1 MDAVADAVT
10 QVRRRLTRQPHVG
23 LVLGSGLGEVADA
36 LEDAVRIPY
45 TELGWPSAGV
55 AGHAGALVA
64 GTWAGVEVAVL
75 QGRYHLY
82 EGWPLELVTRPVRLL
97 AALEVP
103 LLVVTNAAG
112 GIRPDLEPGTLLRI
126 ADHLNLQF
134 RGPWLDG
141 RADLLGRRS
150 LPDPYSP
157 RLGAAADA
165 VAASLGFA
173 LPAGVYAAVLGPS
186 YETPAE
192 IRMLARLGADAV
204 GMSTV
209 PEVVAARAAGMEVLG
224 LSTITNRAAGLQAAP
239 LSHAEVL
246 EVGRRVRDR
255 LVALLEGWLRR
266 VAPPN
271 LPSEV

>member
-1 MDAVADAVT
+1 MEALADAVA
-10 QVRRRLTRQPHVG
+10 QLRRRLTRQPHVG
-23 LVLGSGLGEVADA
+23 LVLGSGLGEVAEA
-36 LEDAVRIPY
+36 LTDAVRVPY
-45 TELGWPSAGV
+45 SALGWPATSV
-55 AGHAGALVA
+55 TGHVGALVA
-64 GTWAGVEVAVL
+64 GTWAGVEVVVL

-112 GIRPDLEPGTLLRI
+112 GIRPDLEPGALMRI
-126 ADHLNLQF
+126 ADHVNLQF
-134 RGPWLDG
+134 CGPWAAG
-141 RADLLGRRS
+141 AADPLGRRS
-150 LPDPYSP
+150 LPEPYSR
-157 RLGAAADA
+157 RLGVAAEA
-165 VAASLGFA
+165 VAAELGFA
-173 LPAGVYAAVLGPS
+173 LPAGVYAAVRGPS

-209 PEVVAARAAGMEVLG
+209 PEVVAARAAGLEVLG
-224 LSTITNRAAGLQAAP
+224 LSTITNRAAGLQATP

-255 LVALLEGWLRR
+255 LVALLEGWLAR

-271 LPSEV
+271 LPSEA